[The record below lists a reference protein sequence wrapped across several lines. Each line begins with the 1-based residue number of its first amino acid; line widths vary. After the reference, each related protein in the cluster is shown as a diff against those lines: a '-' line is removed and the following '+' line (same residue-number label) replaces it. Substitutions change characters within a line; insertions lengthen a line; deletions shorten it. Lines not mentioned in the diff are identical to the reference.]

1 MGIIVIFSKEEQT
14 ARPQTETLCAV
25 LPGIL
30 LRVLE
35 VFWDESKVFAQFQPQ
50 VRLWHPAI
58 VGMDGVVL
66 GQLSRDQPEM

>member
-1 MGIIVIFSKEEQT
+1 MGIFVIFSKEERTAAPQT
-14 ARPQTETLCAV
+14 ATLCAV

>member
-1 MGIIVIFSKEEQT
+1 MGIFVIFSKEERT
-14 ARPQTETLCAV
+14 AAPQTETLCAV

>member
-1 MGIIVIFSKEEQT
+1 MGITVIFNYEEQT
-14 ARPQTETLCAV
+14 AGPMTDTLCAV
-25 LPGIL
+25 LPGAL
-30 LRVLE
+30 LRILE

-66 GQLSRDQPEM
+66 GQLSRDQP

>member
-1 MGIIVIFSKEEQT
+1 MGIIVIFSKEERT
-14 ARPQTETLCAV
+14 AGPQTETLCAV

-66 GQLSRDQPEM
+66 GQLSRDQPGT